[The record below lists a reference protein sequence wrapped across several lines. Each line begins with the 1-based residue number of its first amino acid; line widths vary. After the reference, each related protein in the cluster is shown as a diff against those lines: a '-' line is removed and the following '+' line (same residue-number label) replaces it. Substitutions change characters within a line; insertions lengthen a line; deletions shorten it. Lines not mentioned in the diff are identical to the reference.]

1 MRVSFTAPDDNDA
14 VDDVAVADHF
24 VIPVPYRELGYDS
37 SEYSEEQW
45 NQAWLGSSAY
55 RLVEC
60 TANCDDNDPA
70 NDAVKINSLYGAG
83 VKVTVQDND

>member
-1 MRVSFTAPDDNDA
+1 M
-14 VDDVAVADHF
+14 
-24 VIPVPYRELGYDS
+24 IPVPYDELGFNS
-37 SEYSEEQW
+37 SQYSESQW

-70 NDAVKINSLYGAG
+70 NDTVRMNTLYGAG
-83 VKVTVQDND
+83 VKVTERDND